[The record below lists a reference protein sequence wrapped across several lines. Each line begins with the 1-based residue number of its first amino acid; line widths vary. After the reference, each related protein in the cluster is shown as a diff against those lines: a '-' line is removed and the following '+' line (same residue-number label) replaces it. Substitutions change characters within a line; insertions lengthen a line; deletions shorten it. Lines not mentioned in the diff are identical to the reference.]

1 MRYPTANFRRVAERV
16 RFRPA
21 PHCGPCARDDG
32 VSSTRADTGDDG
44 DRRTASSAISIG
56 LHACGPVAARVV
68 GTLFACS
75 SSSSTGFMPPVI
87 GKISFLNVMTIG
99 FTTTTV
105 RQNGGQLELQRSHLY
120 RRQRSIFF
128 DTIAM
133 AKDPISDSKQNF
145 GFLSPPKM
153 AFLDTPNRP
162 LLTIHSERAP
172 SLLFSP
178 HFAFKA

>member
-120 RRQRSIFF
+120 RRQRSSSIPLRWQKIQSRIRSRTLGFYHHQRWHF
-128 DTIAM
+128 LTHRTDLSSRSIVREHHHCFSL
-133 AKDPISDSKQNF
+133 PILHSKH
-145 GFLSPPKM
+145 K
-153 AFLDTPNRP
+153 
-162 LLTIHSERAP
+162 
-172 SLLFSP
+172 
-178 HFAFKA
+178 